1 MTKERVACFS
11 MSGMVLSCAA
21 GLALGATVLPKLPD
35 DQTLTAGQVVYV
47 ENDGRCDLG
56 MVVKITGGNK
66 SKGIR
71 RQTECVPRPK

>member
-1 MTKERVACFS
+1 MTKERMVCFGTI
-11 MSGMVLSCAA
+11 GMLLSCAA
-21 GLALGATVLPKLPD
+21 GLALGATVLPKMPD

-47 ENDGRCDLG
+47 ENDGRCDAG